1 MYGEYTTYHS
11 ENVNRIMYTYGCVMF
26 FFLLMTI
33 LDLKTVD
40 LIFCLTMNIVT
51 LKYIVGKNFIF

>member
-1 MYGEYTTYHS
+1 MF

-40 LIFCLTMNIVT
+40 LMFCLTMNIVT